1 MDNLIL
7 AINSGLN
14 SSLQYSKPFF
24 NGSLF
29 NETAILQL
37 TEKLI
42 SSLNVDCPYHIEIN
56 NFYFSRHL
64 EIRFKTKKRTF
75 VQVFD
80 VGQND
85 LNFDEN
91 KAQLKIVAPGFY
103 VYINNVNEYINNM
116 TKIMTK
122 LLAS

>member
-7 AINSGLN
+7 AINSGLD

-42 SSLNVDCPYHIEIN
+42 SSLNVDCPYHVEIN

-85 LNFDEN
+85 PNFDKN
-91 KAQLKIVAPGFY
+91 KAQLRIIAPGFF

-116 TKIMTK
+116 TKIITK

>member
-42 SSLNVDCPYHIEIN
+42 SSLNVDCPYHVEIN

-75 VQVFD
+75 IQVFD

-85 LNFDEN
+85 PNFDEN

>member
-42 SSLNVDCPYHIEIN
+42 SSLNVDCPYHVEIN

-85 LNFDEN
+85 PNFDEN
-91 KAQLKIVAPGFY
+91 KTQLKIVAPGFY
-103 VYINNVNEYINNM
+103 IYINNVNEYINNM